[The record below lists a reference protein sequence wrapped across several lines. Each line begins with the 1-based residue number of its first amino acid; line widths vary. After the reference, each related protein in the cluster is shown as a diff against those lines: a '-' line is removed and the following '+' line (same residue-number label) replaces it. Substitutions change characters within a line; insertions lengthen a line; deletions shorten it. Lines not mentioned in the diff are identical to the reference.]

1 MSHPFGG
8 HPTLKRLVEWV
19 ERNECT
25 WAVSIRNTASG
36 RSYTV
41 LTIRNTK
48 TSGRAIVSNPDF
60 EERLSPSMVSYYQRR
75 LGIKTPFAALPENTQ
90 DSSG

>member
-8 HPTLKRLVEWV
+8 HPTLKRLVDWV
-19 ERNECT
+19 EQNGCIC
-25 WAVSIRNTASG
+25 AVSIRNTVNG

-41 LTIRNTK
+41 LTMRNTK
-48 TSGRAIVSNPDF
+48 TSGRAMVTNPDF
-60 EERLSPSMVSYYQRR
+60 EERLSPSMVSYFQRR
-75 LGIKTPFAALPENTQ
+75 LGIKAPFAALPEDGQ